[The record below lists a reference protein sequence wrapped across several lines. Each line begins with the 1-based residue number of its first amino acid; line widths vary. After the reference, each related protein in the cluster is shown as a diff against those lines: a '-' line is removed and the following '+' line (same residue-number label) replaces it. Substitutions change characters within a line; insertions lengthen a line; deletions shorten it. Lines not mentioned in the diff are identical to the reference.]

1 MRKFFRNL
9 SLGIRANASNISLI
23 IIVLGFLG
31 MFGLLAVNGE
41 RQNET
46 LKNDQKILIQ
56 LQGLTSRLASNADT
70 RTEQFNELNKHMDCI
85 VEFFTDTTHSQKS
98 ISDINTCELTNNN
111 TGATNSPPKSDSNTN
126 TPTKPTN
133 SPANNTNTRAAPTQP
148 KKSIIDTLLE
158 PINKLLKRS

>member
-31 MFGLLAVNGE
+31 MFGLLAVNG
-41 RQNET
+41 Q
-46 LKNDQKILIQ
+46 ILIQ

-126 TPTKPTN
+126 TPTQSTN
-133 SPANNTNTRAAPTQP
+133 STNTQTAPAEP
-148 KKSIIDTLLE
+148 KKSIVDTLLE